1 MSPPN
6 LDQLCGVLRAADPDV
21 MEADELVT
29 LTRGIAQ
36 LKSWCDALQVRATRR
51 QRALAADGRADDPRH
66 TIAREGRQSSKD
78 ARATAEREHVC
89 TSMPTFED
97 ALLDGSISTGHL
109 DAIAHATRNLTDE
122 VAAEFTS
129 CSGDL
134 LDDARRLG
142 VDAFERNCRE
152 LAKHLTAATTSGS
165 EADELDRQR
174 VASNVHRWVDS
185 ETGMCH
191 THVELDPVRD
201 RGLWAAIDS
210 SRAALKRGGSH
221 RRVSWEQLSV
231 DALVGAIGGG
241 ARTDRVPEI
250 NVLIDHRW
258 LLEGAHR
265 AGVCETDN
273 GMPLPV
279 STGRRLCC
287 DAELLPI
294 VLDGDGRVLDVG
306 LSRRTASWPQRQ
318 ALRAMYRTCAHPD
331 CTATFDMC
339 RMHHVVP
346 WKRGGPTDIDN
357 LLPLCEV
364 HHHLVHEGGWDLQM
378 LADRTA
384 TWVRPDGT
392 LHHAGPTVDRRTSS
406 AIAA

>member
-6 LDQLCGVLRAADPDV
+6 LDELCGVLRTADPDV
-21 MEADELVT
+21 MEADELAT
-29 LTRGIAQ
+29 LMRSIAQ
-36 LKSWCDALQVRATRR
+36 LKSWCDTLQVRATRR
-51 QRALAADGRADDPRH
+51 QRALAADGRADDPRN

-78 ARATAEREHVC
+78 ARATAEREQVC
-89 TSMPTFED
+89 TSMPSFED
-97 ALLDGSISTGHL
+97 ALLAGSIAAGHL
-109 DAIAHATRNLTDE
+109 DAIAHATRQLTDE
-122 VAAEFTS
+122 VVAEFTA
-129 CSGDL
+129 CSSDL

-152 LAKHLTAATTSGS
+152 LAKHLTAATASQS

-174 VASNVHRWVDS
+174 AASNVRRWVDR

-201 RGLWAAIDS
+201 RALWAAIDA
-210 SRAALKRGGSH
+210 SRAALKRGRGH
-221 RRVSWEQLSV
+221 RRAPWEQLTV
-231 DALVGAIGGG
+231 DALIGAIGGG
-241 ARTDRVPEI
+241 SRSDRVPEI
-250 NVLIDHRW
+250 TVLIDHRS

-279 STGRRLCC
+279 PTVRRLCC
-287 DAELLPI
+287 DAEILPV
-294 VLDGDGRVLDVG
+294 VLDGDGRALDVG
-306 LSRRTASWPQRQ
+306 LTRRTASWPQRQ

-331 CTATFDMC
+331 CSATFDMC

-346 WKRGGPTDIDN
+346 WKQGGPTDIDN

-364 HHHLVHEGGWDLQM
+364 HHHLVHEGGWGLEM
-378 LADRTA
+378 PADRTA
-384 TWVRPDGT
+384 TWLRPDGT
-392 LHHAGPTVDRRTSS
+392 LHHRGPTVDRRSCAS
-406 AIAA
+406 IAA